1 MNTVMSRDKL
11 LARGYC
17 CGMGCRNCPYDPPH
31 TKGTTKVHNMN
42 ILVSSHN
49 LDLHGLGTF
58 IYTKVCELIK
68 LGHNVE
74 IVTQV
79 GGEIQN
85 RLSSHSIELDNVK
98 DSYDLILTHQSDIT
112 LELMERNIKG
122 YVIFT
127 VHGLLYGNDTPSD
140 EILDYIDKVFCVS
153 HNIQEDLLKRNIES
167 SVISQPIDCERFIPR
182 NELSVK
188 SPLVLSLVKDV
199 EANKLLK
206 SACDIVG
213 YEYVNSGQN
222 IFNIEDKIGNADIVV
237 GLGRIIYEALACGTN
252 GLVFDSREYSSSKF
266 LGDGMITPDN
276 IDEVIKYNFTGWY
289 HKKEFGVEELVEE
302 LKKYSTKNGHF
313 FRDYIRQNFDVKQLI
328 NKYLLK

>member
-1 MNTVMSRDKL
+1 MNIAMSRDKL

-17 CGMGCRNCPYDPPH
+17 CGLGCKNCPYDPSH
-31 TKGTTKVHNMN
+31 TKGATKVPNMN

-112 LELMERNIKG
+112 SELMKRNIKG

-127 VHGLLYGNDTPSD
+127 VHGFLYGNDIPSD

-153 HNIQEDLLKRNIES
+153 HNLQEDLLKKNIES
-167 SVISQPIDCERFIPR
+167 SVISQPIDCERFIPK

-206 SACDIVG
+206 SACNIVG

-222 IFNIEDKIGNADIVV
+222 IFNIEDKISNADIVV
-237 GLGRIIYEALACGTN
+237 GLGRIIYEALACGRN
-252 GLVFDSREYSSSKF
+252 GLVFDNREYSPSKF
-266 LGDGMITPDN
+266 LGDGMVTPDN

-302 LKKYSTKNGHF
+302 LKKYSTENGHF

-328 NKYLLK
+328 NKYLFK